1 MNNIGIV
8 SDVNNNV
15 ARVTLQDMDN
25 AVTDWL
31 PINSINIS
39 VGDQVVICFYNQ
51 NLKDGVIVEKVG

>member
-1 MNNIGIV
+1 MNKKGIV
-8 SDVNNNV
+8 SDLNSNF
-15 ARVTLQDMDN
+15 AKVTLQDMDN
-25 AVTDWL
+25 TVTDWL

>member
-8 SDVNNNV
+8 SDINNNV